1 MKVGI
6 PKGYSNKIKPDFYFS
21 FLRFYRG
28 NPAAKSKV
36 AFLCVTHCIAPVQVP
51 LAPKALDL
59 LLENW
64 EESAQRIQKSEA
76 KLGRMWSL
84 GLVI

>member
-1 MKVGI
+1 MGI
-6 PKGYSNKIKPDFYFS
+6 LGGYSNKIKPDFFPCP
-21 FLRFYRG
+21 RFYRG
-28 NPAAKSKV
+28 NLTAKSKV
-36 AFLCVTHCIAPVQVP
+36 AFLCVTHCIAPVQAS

-76 KLGRMWSL
+76 KLGRMWFL
-84 GLVI
+84 CLVI